1 MKRNI
6 NTEAHIHAHILTHE
20 THKHTP
26 TWVYLIP
33 QNTKVGDL
41 EMELQQKYSILG
53 YIQNLLIYMV
63 HCFPDIE
70 TVNRKH
76 LLRAVAL
83 DSSSMLSC
91 SIPGVVLT

>member
-1 MKRNI
+1 MHIYSHMK
-6 NTEAHIHAHILTHE
+6 
-20 THKHTP
+20 HKHTC
-26 TWVYLIP
+26 TRIYLIP
-33 QNTKVGDL
+33 RNTKIGDL
-41 EMELQQKYSILG
+41 EMELEQKYSILD
-53 YIQNLLIYMV
+53 YIQNVLIYMV

-91 SIPGVVLT
+91 SIPGVVLTWA